1 MNYSSLGTL
10 TIFLRAM
17 FPGDQSKNIPSIDV
31 LNDFDEK
38 VLSFKNMDVLSEIVI
53 SLEFDESDQINE
65 FIKKAKSQYGSP
77 IINEFIND
85 CIEYY
90 FGHSDVIMPLTNKH
104 SPLFPNETVLNDI
117 DFDLLEPVYLRDL

>member
-1 MNYSSLGTL
+1 
-10 TIFLRAM
+10 M

-38 VLSFKNMDVLSEIVI
+38 LLSFKNIDAVNKIII
-53 SLEFDESDQINE
+53 SLEFDESDQING
-65 FIKKAKSQYGSP
+65 FIKKAKSQNDSMV
-77 IINEFIND
+77 INEFIND

-90 FGHSDVIMPLTNKH
+90 FGHSDVIMSLTKKH

-117 DFDLLEPVYLRDL
+117 DFDLLETIYLRNL

>member
-1 MNYSSLGTL
+1 
-10 TIFLRAM
+10 M

-38 VLSFKNMDVLSEIVI
+38 VLSFKNMDALSEIVI
-53 SLEFDESDQINE
+53 SLEFDVSGQINE
-65 FIKKAKSQYGSP
+65 FIKKAKSQYGSL

>member
-1 MNYSSLGTL
+1 MNYSPLGNL

-31 LNDFDEK
+31 LTDFDEK
-38 VLSFKNMDVLSEIVI
+38 VLSFKNMDAVSEIII

-77 IINEFIND
+77 IINEFFND

>member
-1 MNYSSLGTL
+1 
-10 TIFLRAM
+10 M

-38 VLSFKNMDVLSEIVI
+38 VLSFKNMDALSEIVI

-65 FIKKAKSQYGSP
+65 FIKKAKSQYGSS

>member
-17 FPGDQSKNIPSIDV
+17 FPGDPSKNIPSIDV

-38 VLSFKNMDVLSEIVI
+38 VLSFKSMDVLSEIVK

-65 FIKKAKSQYGSP
+65 FIKKAKSQYSSP

>member
-1 MNYSSLGTL
+1 MNYSPLGTL

-31 LNDFDEK
+31 LTDFDEK
-38 VLSFKNMDVLSEIVI
+38 VLSFKNMDAVSEMII

-90 FGHSDVIMPLTNKH
+90 FGHSNVIMPLTNKH

>member
-1 MNYSSLGTL
+1 MNCSSLGAL
-10 TIFLRAM
+10 IIFLRSM
-17 FPGDQSKNIPSIDV
+17 FPGDQSKNIPPIDV

-38 VLSFKNMDVLSEIVI
+38 VLSFRNIDAVSEIVI
-53 SLEFDESDQINE
+53 SLKFDELDQINE
-65 FIKKAKSQYGSP
+65 FIKKAKSQYGSL

-90 FGHSDVIMPLTNKH
+90 FSHSDVIMPLTKKH

-117 DFDLLEPVYLRDL
+117 DFDLLEHVYLRDL

>member
-17 FPGDQSKNIPSIDV
+17 FPGDQSKNIPAIDL
-31 LNDFDEK
+31 LNDFDKK
-38 VLSFKNMDVLSEIVI
+38 VLSFQNMEALSAIVI

-65 FIKKAKSQYGSP
+65 FIKKAKSQYGSL
-77 IINEFIND
+77 IVNEFIND

-90 FGHSDVIMPLTNKH
+90 FGHTDVIMPLTNKN

-117 DFDLLEPVYLRDL
+117 DFELLEPVYLRDL